1 MPSKKGKTNTS
12 QPVVEK
18 VVDEPVVEEKVEV
31 EASSDTLDAKFSDI
45 LSKITTFKTWVKELE
60 VEVKKLQKQTIKDLK
75 ESAKKSKKGRNNPD
89 KPKRAPSGFAK
100 PSPISQELCDFLG
113 KESGTELART
123 EVTKHL
129 TTYIKL
135 HNLQAPEDKRKI
147 LPDAKLKKLL
157 KIQKGDDI
165 TYFNLQKYLKP
176 HFPPKQV
183 STSS

>member
-1 MPSKKGKTNTS
+1 MPSKKAKNS
-12 QPVVEK
+12 EPVV
-18 VVDEPVVEEKVEV
+18 EPVVEETTVVEEKVLEQTP
-31 EASSDTLDAKFSDI
+31 DTLECKFSEVLGRI
-45 LSKITTFKTWVKELE
+45 AAFKTWAKDLE
-60 VEVKKLQKQTIKDLK
+60 VEIKKLQKQAMKEIK
-75 ESAKKSKKGRNNPD
+75 ENTKKKKGKGD

-129 TTYIKL
+129 TTYIKT

-176 HFPPKQV
+176 HFPKSV
-183 STSS
+183 SAVSS